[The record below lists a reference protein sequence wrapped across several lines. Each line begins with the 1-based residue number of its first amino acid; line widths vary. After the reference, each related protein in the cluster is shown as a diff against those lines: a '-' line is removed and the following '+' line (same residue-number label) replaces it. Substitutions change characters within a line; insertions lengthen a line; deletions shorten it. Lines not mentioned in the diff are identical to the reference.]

1 LGACFPSFILVFVD
15 QGRIGVKLIG
25 NLTAGRQLTLAWAL
39 TLGALVV
46 MGVLMV
52 TNLLAL
58 KSASEALARQESL
71 NSALVEAEFRF
82 ARQENSYR
90 GHLLSAEAYYIAR
103 LETHRAEFKKALE
116 AARLDTPQ
124 EHQATIDQALRAA
137 DDWRRNVAL
146 AGQALIAQGRM
157 VEAEQLVGQVGVSD
171 RYVEP
176 VEGAINTLKEV
187 NAVALEASR
196 QAQVEA
202 SRNAV
207 ITLTGGLASAILM
220 ALLMGLAMSR
230 TLARSTFGMVGLLQK
245 LRASEAAP

>member
-1 LGACFPSFILVFVD
+1 M
-15 QGRIGVKLIG
+15 KLIG

-58 KSASEALARQESL
+58 KSASDALAREERL
-71 NSALVEAEFRF
+71 NSALSEAEFRL

-90 GHLLSAEAYYIAR
+90 GYLLSAEAYYIAR
-103 LETHRAEFKKALE
+103 LENHRAEFKKSLE
-116 AARLDTPQ
+116 EVRLDMPQ
-124 EHQATIDQALRAA
+124 QHQATIDQALQAA
-137 DDWRRNVAL
+137 DGWHRDVAL
-146 AGQALIAQGRM
+146 AGQALVAQGRM
-157 VEAEQLVGQVGVSD
+157 AEAEQLVGQVGVSD

-196 QAQVEA
+196 HAQGAA

-207 ITLTGGLASAILM
+207 ITVTGGLASAILM

-230 TLARSTFGMVGLLQK
+230 ALARSTLGMVGLMQK
-245 LRASEAAP
+245 LRATEATT

>member
-1 LGACFPSFILVFVD
+1 M
-15 QGRIGVKLIG
+15 KLIG

-39 TLGALVV
+39 TLSALVV

-58 KSASEALARQESL
+58 KSAGEALAREERL
-71 NSALVEAEFRF
+71 NSALAEAEFRL

-90 GHLLSAEAYYIAR
+90 GYLLSAEAYYIAR
-103 LETHRAEFKKALE
+103 LENHRAEFKKSLE
-116 AARLDTPQ
+116 EVRVDTPQ
-124 EHQATIDQALRAA
+124 EHQATIDLALQGA
-137 DDWRRNVAL
+137 DAWHRDIAL
-146 AGQALIAQGRM
+146 AGQALVAQGRM
-157 VEAEQLVGQVGVSD
+157 VEAEQLVGQIGVSD
-171 RYVEP
+171 RHVEP

-196 QAQVEA
+196 HAQVAA

-207 ITLTGGLASAILM
+207 ITVTGGLASAILM

-230 TLARSTFGMVGLLQK
+230 ALARSMFGMVGLMQK
-245 LRASEAAP
+245 LRASEATA

>member
-1 LGACFPSFILVFVD
+1 M
-15 QGRIGVKLIG
+15 KLIE

-46 MGVLMV
+46 MAVLMV

-58 KSASEALARQESL
+58 KSAGEALAREDRL
-71 NSALVEAEFRF
+71 NGALAEAEFRL

-90 GHLLSAEAYYIAR
+90 GYLLSAEAYYMAR
-103 LETHRAEFKKALE
+103 LETHRAEFRRSLE
-116 AARLDTPQ
+116 GMRADTPQ
-124 EHQATIDQALRAA
+124 EHQATINQALQAA
-137 DDWRRNVAL
+137 DGWYRNVAMT
-146 AGQALIAQGRM
+146 GQALVAQGSLG
-157 VEAEQLVGQVGVSD
+157 EAEQLVGQIRVSD

-176 VEGAINTLKEV
+176 VEVAINTLKEI

-196 QAQVEA
+196 HDQVAA

-207 ITLTGGLASAILM
+207 ITVTGGLASAILM

-230 TLARSTFGMVGLLQK
+230 TLATSTFGMVGLMQR
-245 LRASEAAP
+245 LRASEVTPLS